1 MTATALKGVAPRRVD
16 EGSVLNR
23 WTAVWVTIG
32 LIVVVVVIAFLVGIV
47 GALES
52 IDSAL
57 GVADHAVSG
66 AGGDVV
72 PLPNH
77 ISNVNGTL
85 GDIDTALKPIPAQAD
100 SIIANLTTIN
110 ASLGTVDGSLKDTS
124 GTLVK
129 TSGSL
134 VDTSGSLVD
143 TSGSLVA
150 TSGMLKAIA
159 PSLVD
164 TGNVLGQV
172 LDRVTNI
179 ELTLEDAQN
188 PGDKLGSAGII
199 DRLKVANGLLQPAK
213 DDTGNILF
221 GLKNVNGSLANIC
234 TKLGTGQCK

>member
-1 MTATALKGVAPRRVD
+1 MTATSLKAAAPRRVD
-16 EGSVLNR
+16 ERSVLNR

-52 IDSAL
+52 IDGAL
-57 GVADHAVSG
+57 GVADNAVTG

-72 PLPNH
+72 PLPDH
-77 ISNVNGTL
+77 IANVNGTL

-110 ASLGTVDGSLKDTS
+110 GSLGTVNSSLKDTS

-143 TSGSLVA
+143 TSGSLVN

-213 DDTGNILF
+213 DDTGNILK
-221 GLKNVNGSLANIC
+221 GLTSVNGSLNSIC
-234 TKLGTGQCK
+234 NKLGTGECR